1 MSLALDLSDARPERR
16 EGGLGALM
24 TMIAARAAEAETDPG
39 GLSPEITA
47 MARAGLLWACLP
59 RRAGGSGLGQDA
71 DQAEALFDVLRRL
84 GRANLSAARLFEGH
98 VNAIRLVNLYG
109 GAAIQTRTYDA
120 VRAGALLG
128 VWGADGAQP
137 LTYVRAGGRCVLN
150 GEKLFASGLGQ
161 VRYAVA
167 TVRENGVGPGPAE
180 LVLADVSDPA
190 RQEPE
195 QWTGSGMRATA
206 SGRFRFDGLEVD
218 AEHRLGAPGDYQRE
232 PYFEGGVWRYCAAHL
247 GGAEGLVDLWRGA
260 LSSRGRLD
268 EPLQLTRLGRAAA
281 LCRAMSASI
290 RAAAVRVET
299 CDPDAKDAVALAVA
313 DVLLAR
319 QFTEEACVEVLAL
332 AEKSL
337 GTAAHGRGRAI
348 ERVRRDLSL
357 FIRQAAP
364 DAKLIHA
371 VQELDARWSDAW

>member
-1 MSLALDLSDARPERR
+1 MSLALDLSDAPPDRR
-16 EGGLGALM
+16 EGGLADLM
-24 TMIAARAAEAETDPG
+24 TMIAARAAEAEIDPG
-39 GLSPEITA
+39 GVGPEITA
-47 MARAGLLWACLP
+47 MARAGLLSACLP
-59 RRAGGSGLGQDA
+59 RPTGGSGLAQDA

-98 VNAIRLVNLYG
+98 VNAIRLVGLYG
-109 GAAIQTRTYDA
+109 GAAIQTQVYDA
-120 VRAGALLG
+120 VRGGGLLG
-128 VWGADGAQP
+128 VWGADGARP
-137 LTYVRAGGRCVLN
+137 LTYVRAGGRWILH

-167 TVRENGVGPGPAE
+167 TVREKGAGAGPAE
-180 LVLADVSDPA
+180 LVLVDVSDPA
-190 RQEPE
+190 RQELE
-195 QWTGSGMRATA
+195 QWTASGMRATA

-232 PYFEGGVWRYCAAHL
+232 PHFEGGVWRYCAAHL
-247 GGAEGLVDLWRGA
+247 GGAEALVDLWRGA

-281 LCRAMSASI
+281 LCRAMYACI
-290 RAAAVRVET
+290 HAAAVRVET
-299 CDPDAKDAVALAVA
+299 CDPDDQHAVPLAVA

-319 QFTEEACVEVLAL
+319 QFTEEACVEVLVL

-337 GTAAHGRGRAI
+337 GTMAYGIGSPI
-348 ERVRRDLSL
+348 ERVRRDMSL

-364 DAKLIHA
+364 DAKLIRA
-371 VQELDARWSDAW
+371 VQSLDARWSDAW